1 MNLKHPVICICNNL
15 YAPSLRKLRM
25 SSENFIFYKTDINFD
40 RILERLKYILQ
51 VEKVNVSNQVLEN
64 LVSQSEGDIRSCL
77 NTLQFAVKNNIEFE
91 KLNID
96 KDVRKNYFEIMKL
109 IFCDKFEF
117 KDRSIEFEEKYLE
130 GCFENYLLMKFKDY
144 DFEKT
149 VRVLNSVAFCDSL
162 NLKIKETQNF
172 QLFEYLNVGLKEFN
186 LNCKSNEKRVKFE
199 YPKNDFEMNSLKT
212 KNLNVVKSFH
222 NSIPSF
228 LKTNYVTNDLFFD
241 VIPFLTPMLSPV
253 DVKFI
258 DFIEKKKI
266 QNLANIHV
274 SYGLEYKI
282 ISKNE
287 FRLEPE
293 IDSLFQFQNESKVN
307 EKKTPSNTDKVLQTL
322 RKNIQNEINLSRMK
336 KESKEL
342 KISKPKVVDFLPI
355 TFRFN
360 EGHDNAIKRNAKM
373 SEF

>member
-1 MNLKHPVICICNNL
+1 
-15 YAPSLRKLRM
+15 
-25 SSENFIFYKTDINFD
+25 
-40 RILERLKYILQ
+40 
-51 VEKVNVSNQVLEN
+51 
-64 LVSQSEGDIRSCL
+64 
-77 NTLQFAVKNNIEFE
+77 
-91 KLNID
+91 
-96 KDVRKNYFEIMKL
+96 
-109 IFCDKFEF
+109 
-117 KDRSIEFEEKYLE
+117 
-130 GCFENYLLMKFKDY
+130 
-144 DFEKT
+144 
-149 VRVLNSVAFCDSL
+149 
-162 NLKIKETQNF
+162 
-172 QLFEYLNVGLKEFN
+172 
-186 LNCKSNEKRVKFE
+186 
-199 YPKNDFEMNSLKT
+199 
-212 KNLNVVKSFH
+212 
-222 NSIPSF
+222 
-228 LKTNYVTNDLFFD
+228 
-241 VIPFLTPMLSPV
+241 
-253 DVKFI
+253 
-258 DFIEKKKI
+258 
-266 QNLANIHV
+266 V